1 MKLFEI
7 IPADFFSVLVSSNR
21 EVYVDALMKLYE
33 MFNDD
38 INIKLK
44 DYLNELAALLED
56 RVYNVEDGDD
66 ISIDSPDTSRGK
78 ARLIEKRFEKT
89 GWIERE
95 FLDGSFV
102 EIITPNTYSISVMRL
117 LREITDEGMTVYN
130 SLVFSTYSAL
140 NQAMAEN
147 QDRMYEAVII
157 AENNT
162 EKLDY
167 ELRSLYHGIRGHL
180 KNIRDNNDVNFLLK
194 NHFEEYKKLSD
205 RIYHPVKTMDSVF
218 RYSGPIKGILM
229 DLRYN
234 DILLNE
240 MTKKAITIKKYDSDE
255 DAKYDIL
262 KTIDKIIDLYNSV
275 ALLMQ
280 EIDAKHC
287 NYTKQSI
294 DKIRYVMSADHSIK
308 GKLAVLLKAYTSA
321 NETGKENIFE
331 MLEENVSLNRQEY
344 IDSGSFYH
352 KNIKSKRSNQP
363 PLAVEV
369 HNDIGEEL
377 ISEVISR
384 IRNGFSENRVK
395 AYIDSL
401 FQDGAIQIDSRDIE
415 IDNDTDYVLTLLAVV
430 NCINGRHGY
439 SIKLG
444 DNYIGKNGYR
454 IPQFVLFKEG
464 EK

>member
-21 EVYVDALMKLYE
+21 EIYVDALMKLYE

-38 INIKLK
+38 INIRLK
-44 DYLNELAALLED
+44 DYISELSELIQD
-56 RVYNVEDGDD
+56 REYNVEEGDD
-66 ISIDSPDTSRGK
+66 ITVDSPDTSRGR

-95 FLDGSFV
+95 FLDGSFT
-102 EIITPNTYSISVMRL
+102 EIITPNTYSIWVMRML
-117 LREITDEGMTVYN
+117 NEITDEGMAEYN

-140 NQAMAEN
+140 NQAVTEN
-147 QDRMYEAVII
+147 QDRMYEALII

-167 ELRSLYHGIRGHL
+167 ELRSLYHGIRGYL
-180 KNIRDNNDVNFLLK
+180 KSIRDNNDVNYLLK
-194 NHFEEYKKLSD
+194 NHFEEYKKMAD

-218 RYSGPIKGILM
+218 RYSGPIQNILS

-234 DILLNE
+234 EKLLGE
-240 MTKKAITIKKYDSDE
+240 MCKKALTVKKFESE
-255 DAKYDIL
+255 AEAKYDIL
-262 KTIDKIIDLYNSV
+262 KTIDKIVDLYNSIS
-275 ALLMQ
+275 LLME

-294 DKIRYVMSADHSIK
+294 DKIRYVMATDQSIK
-308 GKLAVLLKAYTSA
+308 GKLAALLKAYASVDE
-321 NETGKENIFE
+321 NGKESIALI
-331 MLEENVSLNRQEY
+331 LESNTCINRQEY

-352 KNIKSKRSNQP
+352 KSIKSKRFGQP
-363 PLAVEV
+363 PQIVETQ
-369 HNDIGEEL
+369 NEIPDEQIGA
-377 ISEVISR
+377 VISK
-384 IRNGFSENRVK
+384 IRNGYSEKRVR

-401 FQDGAIQIDSRDIE
+401 FKDGASQIESQSIE
-415 IDNDTDYVLTLLAVV
+415 INNDTDYVLTVLAVV
-430 NCINGRHGY
+430 SCVSERNGY

-444 DNYIGKNGYR
+444 ENYIRKNGYR
-454 IPQFVLFKEG
+454 IPQFVLFKG
-464 EK
+464 GKG